1 MPNLTNVVLSD
12 TTFWN
17 YYNATFNDSIPF
29 ISLS

>member
-1 MPNLTNVVLSD
+1 MPNLTNVVLD
-12 TTFWN
+12 DNTFWN